1 MLTLLRAE
9 EKEEGKGKREIRIR
23 KPEQGK
29 SPSSP
34 GRGLDGGPAVAGAEA
49 DYFSQVRG
57 LGSADLPDGVRFRGK
72 RPEDVSI
79 HHMAAFYVTRISWCV
94 CEDVIVEFVR
104 SVGRQSVSIAA
115 DGQIISYAEEPTGSP
130 G

>member
-1 MLTLLRAE
+1 MLTLPRAE

-49 DYFSQVRG
+49 DYCSKVRG
-57 LGSADLPDGVRFRGK
+57 LDSADLLDGVRFREK

-79 HHMAAFYVTRISWCV
+79 YHMAAFYVT
-94 CEDVIVEFVR
+94 
-104 SVGRQSVSIAA
+104 
-115 DGQIISYAEEPTGSP
+115 QIIYCV
-130 G
+130 